1 MLCCCFLQETPVED
15 DSEKT
20 QNYKILV
27 LKTMDEIENML
38 DVSSGEPFKIDPKLL
53 NGGVKGDK
61 EFFSSELVS
70 ISTVKEI
77 ADIDTENNDAQDEDL
92 ILIENDTQ
100 EAVNTENEDGQNT
113 EISDELVPND
123 TDELISNETD
133 KLVSNDTE
141 CNVKQ
146 RKNSKEKDDIQVE
159 IVESDQEGDLSE
171 EKESSENELK
181 LEDRVDQKESE
192 TSRVVERVGHSKS
205 KRVDNSGNM
214 AEEKLV
220 LVMSETDQSASEN
233 EFNPLEST
241 LECQSAASSLLAT
254 GSPSIPISETDISKS
269 DAFSSEGE
277 ITVVHLGKGRN
288 VLTESETDDGQKI
301 RHVDSITCED
311 DELSD
316 VFDTESSP
324 VKVKRKK
331 RQSMVSESSANSL
344 ITEESELD
352 KTEKY
357 MDGLPYKSPSSPLKK
372 FASHSTN
379 SLEEVIK
386 DTKFDKKTGVKSGKK
401 ADSPR
406 KIYKRVVDEIK
417 GLPDKGELEMS
428 KNGLTEGDKSRTPEK
443 MTTSCDSNID
453 TKGMTKSSEK
463 KNSKKRTSEE
473 IDVSEH
479 SEHKKV
485 LVSKTAIAEKFV
497 VKALK
502 KTPRKTAR
510 PKEIIEKACS
520 ENVEE
525 SELNISESC
534 ITEQNSRINDSKVND
549 KLKENDVS
557 KDDECGFDDNV
568 DGNHKTVQSPPVSD
582 KKKKLSLKHRSPVNE
597 ANTEDVNKK
606 KSPKRLTPNKMFE
619 VLIDAKQEVQDACN
633 TKDFSESKSEHK
645 SASEENLDSCIEITS
660 DDDTETEPV
669 TKHDAHDDR
678 LSLETNTIHELDST
692 ELKNYS
698 GSRAEL
704 ETKKEEIASQGA
716 SNSSVKSNEA
726 DDTFTDGNAS
736 IIDLVSDTDNKADKV
751 ESDNNLKPKMSP
763 LKGESESEKSTD
775 ATSLY
780 TSPNKSPKKSPRQL
794 SPRCSPKYSFRSPHI
809 VEPSIDNPD
818 TIIPSSQKKPSLSV
832 KKIVTPKLKQKN
844 AETESDSDIDPI
856 PNLAEHLKS
865 PHVPVIADEARSE
878 KQDRTRLSSKELATL
893 SENTQSSPTT
903 TKRKSPVKQ
912 GGSLKKIAKT
922 TNEQPDVY
930 SEPEA
935 SSNKQTRIRK
945 LSSKE
950 PPTLSEKTQSSP
962 TADKHNSP
970 VNTIKEQR
978 DVGAEPEQ
986 EVREPR
992 RPRRSILK
1000 SVVKDKVDET
1010 DATQKPFQNLEEES
1024 SENKSTQKELR
1035 VKRKSISYTGL
1046 KKQEAEKS
1054 TPPRRRSE
1062 RKTSAS
1068 TSKKSPKKTE
1078 IARKSLRKRR
1088 LSDQFLDSETGSTT
1102 DDPEISF
1109 PKIKKVFTIGS
1120 VKQKNFRV
1128 NCDYFL
1134 IFSYTSV

>member
-1 MLCCCFLQETPVED
+1 
-15 DSEKT
+15 
-20 QNYKILV
+20 
-27 LKTMDEIENML
+27 MDEIENML

-70 ISTVKEI
+70 ISTVKET
-77 ADIDTENNDAQDEDL
+77 AHIDTENNDAQDEDL

-100 EAVNTENEDGQNT
+100 EAVSNENKDRQNT
-113 EISDELVPND
+113 EISDELAPND
-123 TDELISNETD
+123 TDELMSNETD

-141 CNVKQ
+141 CSVKQ
-146 RKNSKEKDDIQVE
+146 RKRSKEKDDIQVE
-159 IVESDQEGDLSE
+159 IVESDQEGDMSE
-171 EKESSENELK
+171 EKESSENEFK
-181 LEDRVDQKESE
+181 LEDRVDQKVSE
-192 TSRVVERVGHSKS
+192 KSKVVQSIGYSKS
-205 KRVDNSGNM
+205 KRVDKSENM

-254 GSPSIPISETDISKS
+254 GSPSIAITETDISKS

-301 RHVDSITCED
+301 RHVDSLTCED

-316 VFDTESSP
+316 VLDTESSP

-331 RQSMVSESSANSL
+331 KQSMVSESSADSL

-372 FASHSTN
+372 SALHSTN
-379 SLEEVIK
+379 SLVEGIK
-386 DTKFDKKTGVKSGKK
+386 ETKFDKKTDVKSGQK

-428 KNGLTEGDKSRTPEK
+428 KTGIAEGDKSRTPEK
-443 MTTSCDSNID
+443 LTTSCDSKIE

-510 PKEIIEKACS
+510 PKEIIEKTCS

-534 ITEQNSRINDSKVND
+534 RAEQNSRINDSKVND
-549 KLKENDVS
+549 EFKESDGS
-557 KDDECGFDDNV
+557 KDDDV
-568 DGNHKTVQSPPVSD
+568 DGKHKTVQSPPVGD
-582 KKKKLSLKHRSPVNE
+582 KKKKLSLKHRSPVNK
-597 ANTEDVNKK
+597 ANTEDVSR

-633 TKDFSESKSEHK
+633 AKDFSESKSEQK

-660 DDDTETEPV
+660 DDDIETEPV

-678 LSLETNTIHELDST
+678 LSLETNTIHEVDST
-692 ELKNYS
+692 ELKNSS

-704 ETKKEEIASQGA
+704 ESKKEEIASKGA
-716 SNSSVKSNEA
+716 SNSSDKSIED

-751 ESDNNLKPKMSP
+751 ESDNNLKGKMSP
-763 LKGESESEKSTD
+763 LKGESESEKSAD

-780 TSPNKSPKKSPRQL
+780 TSPNKSPNKSPRQL

-809 VEPSIDNPD
+809 VGPSHIDNTD
-818 TIIPSSQKKPSLSV
+818 TIIPSSQKKPNLSV

-844 AETESDSDIDPI
+844 TDTESDSDIDTI
-856 PNLAEHLKS
+856 PNLAEHLRS

-878 KQDRTRLSSKELATL
+878 KQDRTRLPSKELATL
-893 SENTQSSPTT
+893 SENKQSSPTT

-935 SSNKQTRIRK
+935 SSDKQTRIRK

-970 VNTIKEQR
+970 VNTIKEQP
-978 DVGAEPEQ
+978 DVGTEPEQ

-1000 SVVKDKVDET
+1000 SVGKDKLDET
-1010 DATQKPFQNLEEES
+1010 DTTQKPFQNLEEES

-1062 RKTSAS
+1062 RKMSAS

-1088 LSDQFLDSETGSTT
+1088 LSDQFLDSETGNTT
-1102 DDPEISF
+1102 DDSEISF
-1109 PKIKKVFTIGS
+1109 PKIKKVITIGS
-1120 VKQKNFRV
+1120 FSKNFR
-1128 NCDYFL
+1128 CKIMIIFL
-1134 IFSYTSV
+1134 YISLNMCFGCSKEPSH

>member
-1 MLCCCFLQETPVED
+1 MIMLCCCFLQEIHVED

-20 QNYKILV
+20 SNYKILV

-70 ISTVKEI
+70 ISTVKET
-77 ADIDTENNDAQDEDL
+77 AESDTENNDTQDEDL
-92 ILIENDTQ
+92 ILIESETQ
-100 EAVNTENEDGQNT
+100 EEVNNENDGGQNT
-113 EISDELVPND
+113 EIFDELEPND
-123 TDELISNETD
+123 TDELMSNETD

-141 CNVKQ
+141 SKAKQ
-146 RKNSKEKDDIQVE
+146 RKKSKEKDDIQVE

-171 EKESSENELK
+171 EKDSSENDFK
-181 LEDRVDQKESE
+181 LEDRLDQKQSE
-192 TSRVVERVGHSKS
+192 RSKVIHVINPIAPTEAKTQQSFGHSKS
-205 KRVDNSGNM
+205 KRVENSENM
-214 AEEKLV
+214 AEDKLV

-241 LECQSAASSLLAT
+241 LECHSAASSLLAT
-254 GSPSIPISETDISKS
+254 GSPSIGISETDISKS

-288 VLTESETDDGQKI
+288 VLTESETDDGQKVK
-301 RHVDSITCED
+301 HVDSLTCEDD

-316 VFDTESSP
+316 VLDTESSP

-331 RQSMVSESSANSL
+331 RQIMVSASSADSL

-372 FASHSTN
+372 SSSHSTN
-379 SLEEVIK
+379 SLVEGIK
-386 DTKFDKKTGVKSGKK
+386 ETKFDKKTDVKSGQK

-428 KNGLTEGDKSRTPEK
+428 KTGIAEGDKSRTPEN
-443 MTTSCDSNID
+443 MTTSCDSMIE
-453 TKGMTKSSEK
+453 TKGMTKPSEK

-510 PKEIIEKACS
+510 PKEIIEKTCS

-534 ITEQNSRINDSKVND
+534 RAEQNSRINDSKVND
-549 KLKENDVS
+549 EFKESDGS
-557 KDDECGFDDNV
+557 KDDDV
-568 DGNHKTVQSPPVSD
+568 DGKHKTVQSPPVSD
-582 KKKKLSLKHRSPVNE
+582 KKKKLSLKHRSPVNK

-633 TKDFSESKSEHK
+633 ARDFSESKSEQK
-645 SASEENLDSCIEITS
+645 SVSEENLDSCIEITS

-669 TKHDAHDDR
+669 SKHDSHDDR

-698 GSRAEL
+698 GSRPEL
-704 ETKKEEIASQGA
+704 ETKKEEMALQGA
-716 SNSSVKSNEA
+716 SNSSVKSIEA
-726 DDTFTDGNAS
+726 DDTFTDGNGS
-736 IIDLVSDTDNKADKV
+736 IIDLVSDTDNKADIV
-751 ESDNNLKPKMSP
+751 ESDKNLKGKMSP
-763 LKGESESEKSTD
+763 LKVESETENSAD

-794 SPRCSPKYSFRSPHI
+794 SPRCSPKFSFRSPHI

-844 AETESDSDIDPI
+844 TETESDSDIDPI

-878 KQDRTRLSSKELATL
+878 KQDRTRLPSKELPTL

-962 TADKHNSP
+962 TANKHNSP
-970 VNTIKEQR
+970 VNTIKEQP
-978 DVGAEPEQ
+978 EPEQ

-1000 SVVKDKVDET
+1000 SVGKDKLDET
-1010 DATQKPFQNLEEES
+1010 DAKQKPFQNLEEES

-1054 TPPRRRSE
+1054 TPPGRRSE

-1109 PKIKKVFTIGS
+1109 PKIKKVITIGS
-1120 VKQKNFRV
+1120 VKQNF
-1128 NCDYFL
+1128 
-1134 IFSYTSV
+1134 SE